1 MICCISF
8 KEYFNFDLTED
19 TDQGLWECCL
29 ISLPHMSFIQCCCPE
44 SDEYLASFLH
54 CEETD
59 LVENG
64 GIDIKSLSKLAT
76 TVLIADVVIVDF
88 IFCLFMILDD
98 CIAQTMLMTV
108 LRVLVC
114 FISVACPNDET
125 SCCL

>member
-1 MICCISF
+1 M
-8 KEYFNFDLTED
+8 
-19 TDQGLWECCL
+19 
-29 ISLPHMSFIQCCCPE
+29 LPDFFAPTHMSFSQSCCPE

-54 CEETD
+54 CEERRRHIVTFKAS
-59 LVENG
+59 NH
-64 GIDIKSLSKLAT
+64 SSC
-76 TVLIADVVIVDF
+76 TVAAVVIVDF

-98 CIAQTMLMTV
+98 CIAQTILMTV